1 MITNA
6 HINFPSQAVSD
17 LEKLSEEYGL
27 EVAKAIRQEWFT
39 GATSKY
45 DDNINN
51 YHQLKHLSTYPN
63 LIFLNP
69 KLKIVFLNLV
79 DTVPEKNNTTL
90 PFAMLYHNS
99 FFYKSWT

>member
-27 EVAKAIRQEWFT
+27 EVAKAIKQEWFT
-39 GATSKY
+39 GSTSKY

-51 YHQLKHLSTYPN
+51 YHQYLL
-63 LIFLNP
+63 
-69 KLKIVFLNLV
+69 FLNL
-79 DTVPEKNNTTL
+79 
-90 PFAMLYHNS
+90 
-99 FFYKSWT
+99 WI